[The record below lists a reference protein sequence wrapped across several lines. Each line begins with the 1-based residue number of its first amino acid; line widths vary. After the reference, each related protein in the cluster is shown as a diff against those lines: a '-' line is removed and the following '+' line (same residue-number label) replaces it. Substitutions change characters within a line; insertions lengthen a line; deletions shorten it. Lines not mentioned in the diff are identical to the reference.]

1 MIRTPRA
8 RRSPRLKPTKSLRTF
23 WRQILEATGLYK
35 HENGTFVT
43 EKSLRIE
50 ILFAQDNQIRDLVG
64 NLKKMFN
71 QESIA
76 VEKSVITSELW

>member
-1 MIRTPRA
+1 M
-8 RRSPRLKPTKSLRTF
+8 
-23 WRQILEATGLYK
+23 
-35 HENGTFVT
+35 T

-50 ILFAQDNQIRDLVG
+50 ILFAQDNQIRELVG

-71 QESIA
+71 QESVA